1 MGDLKGL
8 IMTPMNRTVIII
20 IFLSVFI
27 GLGAAINQWSLYT
40 IDAGEVD
47 YTRFDRL
54 TFQRS
59 DSTGRLDADESWK
72 NATLVAGAADLSTHS
87 TAATTAHQYMM
98 VEADGTGCKLKN
110 ATAAASAKNYL
121 GGASATGGSFD
132 MYAPDGTQ
140 FTVSVT
146 GLAGAGKVAIDG
158 CEWMAADA
166 LFTESFSISILR
178 LLISVAYLLLP
189 VAVML
194 ALSSFGSQ
202 VAGQYGAAIMAAIML
217 LVSLLVVTNL
227 AGTLIPFAGDALTS
241 IDEDRFQVLS
251 FGVGGL
257 SGIISSFWA
266 IALIV
271 SFVRAAWGVVNIV
284 RGDSGGGLFGG
295 GQMASDRM

>member
-54 TFQRS
+54 VGHAT
-59 DSTGRLDADESWK
+59 DEEADDAWKGATKESTGS
-72 NATLVAGAADLSTHS
+72 TLSDGK
-87 TAATTAHQYMM
+87 YRM
-98 VEADGTGCKLKN
+98 VEKDSAGCHLNGVTTTGTG
-110 ATAAASAKNYL
+110 
-121 GGASATGGSFD
+121 
-132 MYAPDGTQ
+132 YAPNGEKMTFNSSGDI
-140 FTVSVT
+140 
-146 GLAGAGKVAIDG
+146 AG
-158 CEWMAADA
+158 CTWEEADA

-271 SFVRAAWGVVNIV
+271 SFVRAAWGVVDIV
-284 RGDSGGGLFGG
+284 RGDGGGMLSGST
-295 GQMASDRM
+295 ASDRM